1 MLSLNF
7 ELFEINRCLLF
18 VFSFALI
25 LDKYWLIMNF
35 SLWLLVLIQLFSI
48 KCTVIINGPDSNV
61 INKCNLD
68 PALIAEIASYKNM
81 TEFIMN
87 EITRNWGTKMFSQ

>member
-1 MLSLNF
+1 MLSLTF

-18 VFSFALI
+18 MFIFAPI

-35 SLWLLVLIQLFSI
+35 SLLLLVLIQLFSI
-48 KCTVIINGPDSNV
+48 KCTVIINRPDNDV
-61 INKCNLD
+61 LNKCNLD

-87 EITRNWGTKMFSQ
+87 EINRNWGTKMFSQ